1 MESPLLH
8 VVNSCC
14 HNSQN
19 NSPQSHPG
27 SALKVNLSRRI
38 IAQVTEDT
46 VLSCCVSWL
55 AYSVYNIKRT
65 SAPKTMTFQDERVS
79 M

>member
-38 IAQVTEDT
+38 IAQVTEERKT
-46 VLSCCVSWL
+46 ALFYRVVCLGL
-55 AYSVYNIKRT
+55 LTAYII
-65 SAPKTMTFQDERVS
+65 
-79 M
+79 